1 MLLPLLISLLF
12 VVSPNDHLI
21 EWKPT
26 ARLSWEDFKGSPD
39 YESENV
45 ALTNTSIQ
53 LEYGYDK
60 TSLEFTVKCR
70 FDKTKSWVKIKND
83 DVLNHEQLHF
93 DIAELYA
100 RKLRR
105 QLREYKFN
113 PTTVAEDVNHIYMKI
128 MEEHHSMQQLYDV
141 ETDHSRLEDKQ
152 AEWEKRV
159 ETFLGPG
166 LSRNDKLK

>member
-12 VVSPNDHLI
+12 VVAPNDHLI
-21 EWKPT
+21 EWKPS
-26 ARLSWEDFKGSPD
+26 ARLTWEDFKGTPD

-60 TSLEFTVKCR
+60 TSLEYSVKCR

-83 DVLNHEQLHF
+83 EVLLHEQLHF

-105 QLREYKFN
+105 QLRDYKFN
-113 PTTVAEDVNHIYMKI
+113 AKTVAEDVNNIYMKI
-128 MEEHHSMQQLYDV
+128 MEEHHSMQKLYDQ
-141 ETDHSRLEDKQ
+141 ETDHSRLEDRQ
-152 AEWEKRV
+152 AEWVKRI
-159 ETFLGPG
+159 ESFLGPG
-166 LSRNDKLK
+166 LTRN